1 GFGRDDGWLVRPKNR
16 SAVAGS
22 DRRLRSIVSGLL
34 FTMTGATCAWEAVS
48 AAKDSSRRRAL
59 GPLLNLRR
67 GGREQGDERAL
78 DGRLPR
84 RRGDLRPEQIGD
96 VEHVD
101 HALAEGR
108 HVGGGDVEGK
118 LRQGRRQ
125 LEQQAGAIEP
135 GDLDHGVAA
144 RTTR

>member
-1 GFGRDDGWLVRPKNR
+1 MRNRP
-16 SAVAGS
+16 AVAGN
-22 DRRLRSIVSGLL
+22 DRRLRSIVCGLL

-48 AAKDSSRRRAL
+48 AAKDSARRGAL

-67 GGREQGDERAL
+67 RGREQSNERAL

-118 LRQGRRQ
+118 PGQG
-125 LEQQAGAIEP
+125 
-135 GDLDHGVAA
+135 
-144 RTTR
+144 